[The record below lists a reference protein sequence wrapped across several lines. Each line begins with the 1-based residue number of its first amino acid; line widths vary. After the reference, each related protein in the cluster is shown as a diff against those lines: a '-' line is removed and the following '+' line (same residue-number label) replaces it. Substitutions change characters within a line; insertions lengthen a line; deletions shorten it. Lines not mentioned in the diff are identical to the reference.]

1 LIFILLYLTFGSLQ
15 QALLIYSAI
24 PLSAIGGIYFL
35 FFRGMPFSI
44 SAGVGFIALFGV
56 AVLNGIVL
64 IAEFNLLK
72 KEGISDIK
80 ELILRGTG
88 VRLRPVL
95 ITALVA
101 SLGFLPMAISQ
112 GAGAEVQRPLATV
125 VIGGLLLATLLT
137 LFVLPIL
144 YMIFNQPRSAK
155 NGGAPTGTIALLFIL
170 TSLTAV
176 SSLQAQ
182 SSIGLQSAIDTAIR
196 NNAVI
201 KNEQLKTIYQQKLI
215 ETAVQLPP
223 LQLSAE
229 VGRFN
234 SAYTDNRLSIGQ
246 TMQFPTVYAR
256 QKNLLREE
264 WKQSV
269 FQVAVRESMLKRDV
283 AIAYYQLIYLRKKK
297 DLLQYADSLY
307 DYFLRKSAERLQSGE
322 TDVLEK
328 ASAQNQVG
336 QIRLQLSQ
344 LFADQDIALLQ
355 FQLLLNTSI
364 PYQPLELTRA
374 ALNSLP
380 SIADTAT
387 FSRHPLLQSIRQ
399 QQEMADASYAL
410 EKSKLLPNLSL
421 NYNNTTIRG
430 IGADDKLYDGSTRFG
445 AVQFGVGIPVFTKGQ
460 KNLIDATRFSRQI
473 ATGNYQAEL
482 QAFKSQY
489 ESAYRQY
496 LQHTRSLRYFESE
509 GLPTAEL
516 VTSTAGKQLMA
527 GQINYLQWV
536 QLIHQSIA
544 TRSQYLETLHATNLS
559 VIQLNYLLSQ

>member
-1 LIFILLYLTFGSLQ
+1 
-15 QALLIYSAI
+15 
-24 PLSAIGGIYFL
+24 
-35 FFRGMPFSI
+35 MPFSI

-64 IAEFNLLK
+64 IAEFNHLK
-72 KEGISDIK
+72 KEGISNIK

-101 SLGFLPMAISQ
+101 SLGFLPMAVSQ

-144 YMIFNQPRSAK
+144 YMIFNQPRSSK
-155 NGGAPTGTIALLFIL
+155 TNGSPTAVIVLLMCITSLLTGT
-170 TSLTAV
+170 
-176 SSLQAQ
+176 SLQAQ
-182 SSIGLQSAIDTAIR
+182 PTISLQAATDTALK
-196 NNAVI
+196 NNAFI
-201 KNEQLKTIYQQKLI
+201 KNDQLRATYQQKLI

-223 LQLSAE
+223 LQVAAE
-229 VGRFN
+229 VGKFN
-234 SAYTDNRLSIGQ
+234 SVYVDNRLSIGQ
-246 TMQFPTVYAR
+246 SIQFPTVYAR
-256 QKNLLREE
+256 QKELLKEE

-269 FQVAVRESMLKRDV
+269 LQVAVRESMLKRDV
-283 AIAYYQLIYLRKKK
+283 AVAYFQLIYLRKKK

-307 DYFLRKSAERLQSGE
+307 AFFLQKSTQRVQSGE
-322 TDVLEK
+322 SDILEK
-328 ASAQNQVG
+328 ASAQTQTG
-336 QIRLQLSQ
+336 QIQLQLAQ
-344 LFADQDIALLQ
+344 LSADQDIAALQ
-355 FQLLLNTSI
+355 FQLLLNAPIS
-364 PYQPLELTRA
+364 YRPLDLSRA
-374 ALNSLP
+374 TLNTLP

-387 FSRHPLLQSIRQ
+387 FSRHPLLQSFRQ

-445 AVQFGVGIPVFTKGQ
+445 AVQFGVGIPVFAKGQ
-460 KNLIDATRFSRQI
+460 KNQIDATRFSRQI
-473 ATGNYQAEL
+473 ASGNYQAEL
-482 QAFKSQY
+482 QLFKNQY

-496 LQHTRSLRYFESE
+496 LQHTRALHYFETE

-516 VTSTAGKQLMA
+516 VTSTAGKQLVA

-544 TRSQYLETLHATNLS
+544 TRSQYLETLHAANIS
-559 VIQLNYLLSQ
+559 AIQLNYLLSQ